1 MIQVRGTA
9 EWWAHH
15 VNGSIGQQ
23 ASDPVGGK
31 VISGLNSEQVTA
43 LAVAALEE
51 LKGVE
56 ITVIDIIGKSSI
68 ADAMLVATG
77 TSQRHVRSLAENVR
91 LNAKAAGHAPLGV
104 EGDDRS
110 DWVLVDLG
118 DVIVHVMT
126 AEKRDFYSLEKL
138 WSVGP
143 DDEATRT
150 MVGSDE
156 LADDELS
163 SSAG

>member
-1 MIQVRGTA
+1 MIIRNDSRPGGGTRGAGRHGVR
-9 EWWAHH
+9 
-15 VNGSIGQQ
+15 SRRRR
-23 ASDPVGGK
+23 D
-31 VISGLNSEQVTA
+31 ISGLNSEEVRA

-51 LKGVE
+51 LKGVDV
-56 ITVIDIIGKSSI
+56 TVIDIMGKSSI
-68 ADAMLVATG
+68 ADAMLIATG

-91 LNAKAAGHAPLGV
+91 MSAKDAGHPPLGV

-126 AEKRDFYSLEKL
+126 EEKREFYALEKL

-143 DDEATRT
+143 DEEVERV
-150 MVGSDE
+150 MVSPDE
-156 LADDELS
+156 LADTAL
-163 SSAG
+163 

>member
-1 MIQVRGTA
+1 MLSPA
-9 EWWAHH
+9 A
-15 VNGSIGQQ
+15 N
-23 ASDPVGGK
+23 PVGGRH
-31 VISGLNSEQVTA
+31 ITGLNSEQVTT
-43 LAVAALEE
+43 LAVEALEE
-51 LKGVE
+51 LKGVDV
-56 ITVIDIIGKSSI
+56 TVIDILGKSSI

-91 LNAKAAGHAPLGV
+91 LAAKGAGHPPLGV

-126 AEKRDFYSLEKL
+126 EEKREFYSLEKL

-150 MVGSDE
+150 MVGPDE
-156 LADDELS
+156 LADDSLS
-163 SSAG
+163 EPSGSRRAR